1 MKHVNNDP
9 FMPVSRPEGIS
20 HVVSGTPQHD
30 NNNKGEWK
38 KTSVEMQVEQLKQA
52 KTYALMHDISLKQL
66 IHDAIEEY
74 LLNHQ

>member
-20 HVVSGTPQHD
+20 HVVAGTPQQD
-30 NNNKGEWK
+30 KGEWK
-38 KTSVEMQVEQLKQA
+38 KTSVEMQIDQLKQA

-66 IHDAIEEY
+66 IHDAIDEY